1 MLDEIYNV
9 RVFDSCQGIDLSSD
23 KFGELLVR
31 TEDFHSVFVVEAV
44 FCNLNLATCTHAKSS
59 ADSQVVYGTLA
70 LLTRLGYGL

>member
-31 TEDFHSVFVVEAV
+31 TEDFHSKFVVEAV
-44 FCNLNLATCTHAKSS
+44 LCYLNLATSPHAKSS
-59 ADSQVVYGTLA
+59 AYSQVVYGTFA
-70 LLTRLGYGL
+70 LLTRL